1 MKIASYDYYTQT
13 HSINVCVYALSLG
26 SYLKLGDKMLEALGM
41 AALIHDLGKSKVD
54 SRIVNKKGYL
64 TTAEFELMKSHPRY
78 GYEIATNMGVK
89 NALVLDGIRHHH
101 EKLDGSGYPDGLKGR
116 EITLFARISV

>member
-1 MKIASYDYYTQT
+1 
-13 HSINVCVYALSLG
+13 
-26 SYLKLGDKMLEALGM
+26 
-41 AALIHDLGKSKVD
+41 
-54 SRIVNKKGYL
+54 
-64 TTAEFELMKSHPRY
+64 MKSHPRY